1 MEVQPD
7 HAAEEIRRLQRCIND
22 LISLLALPAIWTGSE
37 PAQIISSLLDSL
49 LGMLRLDFIYGR
61 LQNPIPIEIVRVAP
75 SQKLPVRPQ
84 DFAELLRPWPLE
96 DPRKWPVVVPDPV
109 GDGHIPVVAL
119 RLGLHGELGLIV
131 AGSRRA
137 NFPRQTDRLLLDVAA
152 NQAALALQ
160 AAWLLSEQKRIAN
173 DERKQSEEG
182 FRAIVE
188 TSPECVKLVARDGT
202 LLQMNSAGLAM
213 IGSPSADSV
222 IGGNFYDFLAP
233 EHRERYRKFHEKVC
247 DGQKGF
253 LEFDLINMQ
262 GERRHLETHSAPL
275 RYNDGSIVQLGITR
289 DITARKQAEQK
300 LRESELNLNLIINTI
315 PALAWAARTD
325 GSAEFFNQHYL
336 DYVGLTS
343 EQLRDWKWTAT
354 VQPDDLGGLTEKW
367 QCIMASG
374 RAGEAEARLRRFDGE
389 YRRFLFRANPLRD
402 KSGNVVKW
410 FGVNTD
416 VEDWK
421 RAEEELRRSEA
432 FLAEGQRL
440 SSTGSF
446 FWRVDNDEI
455 RFSAELYRLF
465 EFEQDSPLTIERIAA
480 RVHPEDIPLLQEKL
494 ECARSDRGGLD
505 YEIRLQMPDGK
516 IKYCSTVARSY
527 KRQDGGLEYCGA
539 IRDITEQNL
548 SEQALSKLRA
558 ELAHLA
564 RVTSLGALT
573 ASIAHEVNQPLS
585 GIITNANTCLR
596 MLDADPPNVQGAR
609 ETARRAIRDS
619 NRASQVVTRLRA
631 LFTKEEPTFELVDLN
646 EATRE
651 VIALSLHALRI
662 NRVVLRSELTD
673 IPCVWGDRV
682 QLQQVILNLVQNAID
697 AMTTIEDRPRQLLIR
712 TERDQGGWVRLSA
725 RDTGVGFDAKAM
737 EHLFESFYTTKRSGM
752 GIGLSV
758 SRSIIESHQG
768 RLWAEPNN
776 GPGAMFSFSIPRH
789 AEGVTGVHSLGAAS
803 TSRQ

>member
-1 MEVQPD
+1 MEVQPG

-37 PAQIISSLLDSL
+37 PTQIISSLLDSL
-49 LGMLRLDFIYGR
+49 LGMLRLDFIYGQ
-61 LQNPIPIEIVRVAP
+61 LHNPMPLEIVRVAP
-75 SQKLPVRPQ
+75 SQQLTARPQ
-84 DFAELLRPWPLE
+84 DFAELFRPWLLE
-96 DPRKWPVVVPDPV
+96 DPQKWPMVVPNPV
-109 GDGHIPVVAL
+109 GDGHMPIMPS
-119 RLGLHGELGLIV
+119 RLGLHGEIGVIV

-137 NFPRQTDRLLLDVAA
+137 DFPEQTERLLFGVAA
-152 NQAALALQ
+152 NQVAIALQ
-160 AAWLLSEQKRIAN
+160 AAWLPSEQNRIAN

-188 TSPECVKLVARDGT
+188 KLPECVNVVARDGT

-213 IGSPSADSV
+213 AGSPSADRI
-222 IGGNFYDFLAP
+222 IGGNVYDFLPP

-247 DGQKGF
+247 DGQNGS
-253 LEFDLINMQ
+253 LEFDIINMQ
-262 GERRHLETHSAPL
+262 GERRHVESRSAPL
-275 RYNDGSIVQLGITR
+275 RYHDGSIVQLGITR
-289 DITARKQAEQK
+289 DITALKQAEQK

-336 DYVGLTS
+336 EYVGLTS
-343 EQLRDWKWTAT
+343 EQLQDWKWTAA
-354 VQPDDLGGLTEKW
+354 VHPDDLGSLTEQW
-367 QCIMASG
+367 QRVMASG
-374 RAGEAEARLRRFDGE
+374 GAGEAEARLRRFDGE

-402 KSGNVVKW
+402 QSGSVVKW

-416 VEDWK
+416 VEDRK

-432 FLAEGQRL
+432 FLVEGQRL

-455 RFSAELYRLF
+455 RFSGELYRLF
-465 EFEQDSPLTIERIAA
+465 EFDQDLPLTIERIAA
-480 RVHPEDIPLLQEKL
+480 RVHPEDIPLLQEKI
-494 ECARSDRGGLD
+494 ESARSDRGGLD

-516 IKYCSTVARSY
+516 VKYCSTVARSY
-527 KRQDGGLEYCGA
+527 RRQDGGLEYYGA
-539 IRDITEQNL
+539 IRDITEQYL
-548 SEQALSKLRA
+548 SEQALSKLRS
-558 ELAHLA
+558 ELAHLV

-585 GIITNANTCLR
+585 GIVTNANTCLR
-596 MLDADPPNVQGAR
+596 MLDADPPNIEGAR

-619 NRASQVVTRLRA
+619 NRAAQVVTRLRA
-631 LFTKEEPTFELVDLN
+631 LFTKQAPTFELVDLN

-662 NRVVLRSELTD
+662 NRVVLRTELND
-673 IPCVWGDRV
+673 IPCVRGDRV

-697 AMTTIEDRPRQLLIR
+697 AMTTIEERPRQLLIR
-712 TERDQGGWVRLSA
+712 TERDQDGWLRLSTQ
-725 RDTGVGFDAKAM
+725 DTGVGFDAIMM
-737 EHLFESFYTTKRSGM
+737 ERLFESFYTTKCSGM

-758 SRSIIESHQG
+758 SRSIIENHQG

-776 GPGAMFSFSIPRH
+776 GPGARFSFAIPP
-789 AEGVTGVHSLGAAS
+789 TC
-803 TSRQ
+803 